1 MENEKERYLDFEKE
15 IEKLDNDI
23 SLLQKEEEEKQISN
37 LLEIRKR
44 TRERWELLEKIYSE
58 LTAWQVVQVAR
69 HPARPQ
75 PQDFV
80 FSERFPWKIAEE
92 FIELHGDRKFG
103 DDLAIFAG
111 FAKIAREK
119 VMIIGHRKGHDIEE
133 RKKFNFGCA
142 HPEGYRKALRAM
154 KLAEKYHLPVVS
166 LIDTPGA
173 YPGIGSEE
181 RGIAQAIAENLR
193 EMSRLKTQIIV
204 VIIGEGGSGGALG
217 IGIGDKIA
225 MLEYAYYSVI
235 SPEGCA
241 AILWRDGSKAPEAA
255 EALCLTSKHLLRLG
269 IIDDIIEEPL
279 GGAHRNPGLVIA
291 QVQNYILRSIRELK
305 EKKLN
310 DLLEERYQKFR
321 KMGAF
326 YQKNLSL
333 ENKIKEI

>member
-1 MENEKERYLDFEKE
+1 MENEKERYLDFEKK

-58 LTAWQVVQVAR
+58 LTPWQIVQVAR

-181 RGIAQAIAENLR
+181 RGIAQAIADNLQK
-193 EMSRLKTQIIV
+193 MSQLKTQIIV
-204 VIIGEGGSGGALG
+204 VIIGEGGSAGVIGKAFPIPYNKPALAVAHALAAQYFGMRFIYLEAGSGASQPVPTEMIKMVRETIDATLIVGGG
-217 IGIGDKIA
+217 IRTRNQA
-225 MLEYAYYSVI
+225 
-235 SPEGCA
+235 EGA
-241 AILWRDGSKAPEAA
+241 VRAGADIVVTGTVVENNRREEVKSKLME
-255 EALCLTSKHLLRLG
+255 
-269 IIDDIIEEPL
+269 IIE
-279 GGAHRNPGLVIA
+279 GVRVGAKN
-291 QVQNYILRSIRELK
+291 
-305 EKKLN
+305 
-310 DLLEERYQKFR
+310 KFR
-321 KMGAF
+321 R
-326 YQKNLSL
+326 LSVS
-333 ENKIKEI
+333 